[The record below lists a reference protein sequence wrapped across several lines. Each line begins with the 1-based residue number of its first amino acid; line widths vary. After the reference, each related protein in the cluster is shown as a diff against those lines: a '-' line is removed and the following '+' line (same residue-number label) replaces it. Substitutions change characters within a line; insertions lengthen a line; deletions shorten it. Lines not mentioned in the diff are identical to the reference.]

1 MVMGAGAA
9 LAGALVDPLGAAGAA
24 PLVGAAAAGAAGFAA
39 PLAPLLVLPG
49 PQATTAAR
57 TTTGIARLRRANMPL
72 PPRPP
77 AGPGARAPGCSS
89 DRGDALAGR
98 AATRPSARQMPCIV
112 ISRVNTPPMRPLP
125 TER

>member
-1 MVMGAGAA
+1 MVTGAA
-9 LAGALVDPLGAAGAA
+9 APVGALVGPLGAAGAA

-77 AGPGARAPGCSS
+77 PGPGAR
-89 DRGDALAGR
+89 GDSRSGYSPRRHSGR
-98 AATRPSARQMPCIV
+98 AHRG
-112 ISRVNTPPMRPLP
+112 
-125 TER
+125 